1 MQPYY
6 MRRLFSIALVGSL
19 ALAGYGFM
27 SILATEDITYGLTM
41 DNVPVNFDDDL
52 TLYIDTQTNYRRY
65 MIFNDNLVIQ
75 SQYLTFYELN
85 NSYEH
90 DDINYVVGG
99 YCYTPEIPAQNA
111 TLDTITEINRFQLSS
126 WNGTVTVQRPT
137 EYSTNRMELTIN
149 STDNA
154 TLLVR
159 AVGLHAGD
167 EYKVFVDGEVQG
179 WRWVNDYQYFDYNY
193 TGDWSTHTVVFQFTG
208 RAVEVPAQYLYLI
221 EAMLCMGIFIAVM
234 KEMVLPLKKKDY
246 RPEEITKALIK
257 ATMFIV
263 VGMALVIVVFR
274 MFVGV

>member
-1 MQPYY
+1 MPTIGSK
-6 MRRLFSIALVGSL
+6 LVAIALVCSVCFM
-19 ALAGYGFM
+19 GYTLM
-27 SILATEDITYGLTM
+27 SVGAFVAPEYDLVIDDI
-41 DNVPVNFDDDL
+41 PCNF
-52 TLYIDTQTNYRRY
+52 TNNKTIRIDTQTNDRG
-65 MIFNDNLVIQ
+65 FVIYSDYLHIR

-90 DDINYVVGG
+90 EDINYVIGG
-99 YCYTPEIPAQNA
+99 YCYTPDIPAQNA

-126 WNGTVTVQRPT
+126 WNGTVTVQMPT
-137 EYSTNRMELTIN
+137 QYSTNRMELVFN

-154 TLLVR
+154 TLLIR

-167 EYKVFVDGEVQG
+167 EYKIIVDGDSQG
-179 WRWVNDYQYFDYNY
+179 WQWVNAQQYLEYNY

-208 RAVEVPAQYLYLI
+208 RAIEVPAQYLYLI
-221 EAMLCMGIFIAVM
+221 EVMLCMGILIAVV
-234 KEMVLPLKKKDY
+234 KEMVLPLKKKNY

-263 VGMALVIVVFR
+263 VGMALVIAVFR

>member
-1 MQPYY
+1 
-6 MRRLFSIALVGSL
+6 
-19 ALAGYGFM
+19 M
-27 SILATEDITYGLTM
+27 SVLATDTPEY
-41 DNVPVNFDDDL
+41 DL
-52 TLYIDTQTNYRRY
+52 TIDDIPCNFIDNKTIRIDTQTNDRGFVIY
-65 MIFNDNLVIQ
+65 NDYLQIR

-85 NSYEH
+85 NSYAH
-90 DDINYVVGG
+90 DDINYVIGD
-99 YCYTPEIPAQNA
+99 YCYTPTIPAQNA

-137 EYSTNRMELTIN
+137 EYSTNRMELVFN

-154 TLLVR
+154 TLLIR

-167 EYKVFVDGEVQG
+167 EYKVFVDGESRG
-179 WRWVNDYQYFDYNY
+179 WRYVTDYQYLDYNY
-193 TGDWSTHTVVFQFTG
+193 TGDWSNHTIVFQFTG
-208 RAVEVPAQYLYLI
+208 RATEVPAQYLYLI
-221 EAMLCMGIFIAVM
+221 EVMLCMGILIAVI
-234 KEMVLPLKKKDY
+234 KEMVLPLKKKNY